1 MKKPQSNWDLCSS
14 VMARHVTVF
23 MCAAKVGS
31 FSLAAETLSVT
42 QPSVSLSVK
51 FLEDKLGFDLFERST
66 RPLRLTPEGSAVMEL
81 LQRYRME
88 FSELLQRIRSDNFIR
103 PILRIGLIESIADF
117 AAATLVK
124 SLKPLCGQLR
134 LKVATSE
141 MLMAQVSNR
150 ELDAAIISSEL
161 YSGEYF
167 DPEPIFSSPLV
178 LMLPIDSPIEVI
190 DSWSTLLR
198 AGIPFIHHS
207 KITADGIA
215 IQRFADR
222 FSLNFPYMLEADN
235 NRAIFQMISA
245 GLGWSFF
252 QPWSLFESGPL
263 TAVKILKAPVAMPS
277 RKVQLVCPRLSDRTI
292 RETIKK
298 SLSSLVVQKS
308 KTRLSPL
315 APWLCREI
323 KIY

>member
-1 MKKPQSNWDLCSS
+1 
-14 VMARHVTVF
+14 

-117 AAATLVK
+117 AAASLVK

-141 MLMAQVSNR
+141 TLMAQISNR

-167 DPEPIFSSPLV
+167 DPENILIRSQFSR
-178 LMLPIDSPIEVI
+178 
-190 DSWSTLLR
+190 LR
-198 AGIPFIHHS
+198 W
-207 KITADGIA
+207 
-215 IQRFADR
+215 
-222 FSLNFPYMLEADN
+222 Y
-235 NRAIFQMISA
+235 
-245 GLGWSFF
+245 
-252 QPWSLFESGPL
+252 
-263 TAVKILKAPVAMPS
+263 
-277 RKVQLVCPRLSDRTI
+277 
-292 RETIKK
+292 
-298 SLSSLVVQKS
+298 
-308 KTRLSPL
+308 
-315 APWLCREI
+315 
-323 KIY
+323 